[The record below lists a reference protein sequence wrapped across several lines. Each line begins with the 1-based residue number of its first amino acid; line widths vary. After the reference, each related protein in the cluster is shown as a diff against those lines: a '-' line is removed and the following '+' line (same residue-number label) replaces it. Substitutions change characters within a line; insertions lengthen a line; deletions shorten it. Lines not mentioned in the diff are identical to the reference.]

1 MIINEK
7 EACEI
12 FYKTLNT
19 DCQKTV
25 AHLQKMF
32 PAEFKDV
39 NIKNATRL
47 HFYAAIYCATLA
59 VVDYFDQEQSARLRD
74 LLIGSMARAY
84 DYYVCMKQIHKAHLE
99 WDEPLYKPDPDHPY
113 ETIARYLYSKWGLPT
128 QEIKIGKDVVN
139 RPNLFIV
146 YTIEGTLIASELT
159 WKMIKNQYAIV

>member
-1 MIINEK
+1 MSISEK

-32 PAEFKDV
+32 PTEFKDV
-39 NIKNATRL
+39 NINDATRL

-59 VVDYFDQEQSARLRD
+59 VVDYFDQEQSTRLRD
-74 LLIGSMARAY
+74 LLIGSMTRSF
-84 DYYVCMKQIHKAHLE
+84 DYYRCMKQIHNAHLE

-113 ETIARYLYSKWGLPT
+113 ETIARYLYLKWGIPK
-128 QEIKIGKDVVN
+128 QEIKIGEDVIQ
-139 RPNLFIV
+139 RPNLIIV
-146 YTIEGTLIASELT
+146 YAIEGTLIASELT
-159 WKMIKNQYAIV
+159 WKMIKDRYIVK